1 MESKSIGRSRL
12 RLLGPVL
19 GLLGLAALRAD
30 DTAPPFTRNGLRA
43 PATRE
48 EKPASPTLLQ
58 PAATPSP
65 SIAVSEPPAIDLP
78 PLPAGFNSPVPSSP
92 SAQPITPP
100 PSRVLDLRTRTARPI
115 YPINL
120 AGALRLAGARD
131 LDIAIARERIAKAV
145 ADLAGARVLWL
156 PSFFI
161 GPSWARH
168 DGQIQDNKGN
178 VFTTSRSSFFI
189 GGNASAGGAVYATPP
204 GGGTAPGLSSLSAV
218 LRISDAI
225 FEPMAA
231 RQIVAARNANLT
243 TTANDTLL
251 ELTEAYFD
259 LQQAAGRVAIAREAL
274 DNAEA
279 LVDLTA
285 AYVESGKGLEADHRR
300 SLTERDRRKQDLADA
315 VGQWKVA
322 SAELVRRTRLD
333 PRIVVAP
340 VEPPEA
346 VIRMVPPDCPL
357 DDLIVLGLR
366 SRPELAEAQALVQA
380 TLIRLKQ
387 ARLRPLVPSLAVR
400 FAAGGFGGGVNSFF
414 GDFNGRQDTDAQ
426 LYWELQNFGLG
437 DRAIIRGR
445 AAEQRAAVFAQIK
458 LQDRVAAEVV
468 AAYEAITAAEE
479 RFQEAGRALPEALR
493 SLSLNLDNIRQGAG
507 LPGGTLPIEVLQPIQ
522 ALAQARTNYLD
533 AVLALNRAQSRLYR
547 AVGRPPTLPGPSLP
561 PPPGPEPLLA
571 PGPVFHAPVKFHV
584 PGGHDRNAR

>member
-1 MESKSIGRSRL
+1 
-12 RLLGPVL
+12 
-19 GLLGLAALRAD
+19 
-30 DTAPPFTRNGLRA
+30 
-43 PATRE
+43 
-48 EKPASPTLLQ
+48 
-58 PAATPSP
+58 
-65 SIAVSEPPAIDLP
+65 
-78 PLPAGFNSPVPSSP
+78 
-92 SAQPITPP
+92 
-100 PSRVLDLRTRTARPI
+100 LRTRTARPI
-115 YPINL
+115 YPIDL

-131 LDIAIARERIAKAV
+131 LDIAIARERIARAV

-168 DGQIQDNKGN
+168 DGQIQDNRGN

-189 GGNASAGGAVYATPP
+189 GGNASAGG
-204 GGGTAPGLSSLSAV
+204 TAPGLSSLSSV

-231 RQIVAARNANLT
+231 RQVVAARNANLAT
-243 TTANDTLL
+243 TTNDALL

-346 VIRMVPPDCPL
+346 VIRMVSPDCPL

-380 TLIRLKQ
+380 SLIRLKQ
-387 ARLRPLVPSLAVR
+387 ARMRPLVPSLALR
-400 FAAGGFGGGVNSFF
+400 LSDGGFGGGVNSNF
-414 GDFNGRQDTDAQ
+414 GNFNGRQDVDVN
-426 LYWELQNFGLG
+426 LYWEVQNFGLG
-437 DRAIIRGR
+437 DRAIARSR
-445 AAEQRAAVFAQIK
+445 AADQRAAVLAQIK
-458 LQDRVAAEVV
+458 LQDRVASDVV
-468 AAYEAITAAEE
+468 AAYEAGAAAEE
-479 RFQEAGRALPEALR
+479 RLQEAGRALPEALR

-507 LPGGTLPIEVLQPIQ
+507 LPGATRPLEVLQPIQ
-522 ALAQARTNYLD
+522 ALAQARSNYLD
-533 AVLALNRAQSRLYR
+533 AALALNRAQSRLYR
-547 AVGRPPTLPGPSLP
+547 ALGRPPTLPGPSLP
-561 PPPGPEPLLA
+561 PPPGPGPILNPA
-571 PGPVFHAPVKFHV
+571 PVFHV
-584 PGGHDRNAR
+584 PINLHPHGEHRDGVN